1 MVAHRHHERVTF
13 VDSPGLTS
21 AIKDR
26 QATRMPVIRILVVA
40 EIRFYREGL
49 ADTLARTPRL
59 SVVGAVSSAAAAI
72 QSAAELDPDIVIIDS
87 ATPNSSI
94 AVTTLVQLDPRRQV
108 VVMAVGETA
117 DEVLPWA
124 ESGVA
129 GYVPRHA
136 SLDELIATIERA
148 VGGQVH
154 CSSTVAA
161 GLFRRLAM
169 LSALVSGRVPGSAS
183 VGGVPVLTQRE
194 REIVVLLERGLSNK
208 AIAGSLGIELAT
220 AKNHVHRILEKLNV
234 HRRSEAAALLR
245 RGLLDGQRHEPP
257 ATVAEPG
264 ADRPGFR
271 HGPDPQL
278 NR

>member
-1 MVAHRHHERVTF
+1 
-13 VDSPGLTS
+13 
-21 AIKDR
+21 
-26 QATRMPVIRILVVA
+26 MPVIRILVVA

-49 ADTLARTPRL
+49 ADILARTPRL
-59 SVVGAVSSAAAAI
+59 TVVGAVSTVEAAI
-72 QSAAELDPDIVIIDS
+72 ERATELRPDVIIIDS
-87 ATPNSSI
+87 ATPGSSI
-94 AVTTLVQLDPRRQV
+94 AVTALVQLDPHWKV

-124 ESGVA
+124 EAGVA

-161 GLFRRLAM
+161 GLFRRLAA
-169 LSALVSGRVPGSAS
+169 LSALASGRGLGAPSA
-183 VGGVPVLTQRE
+183 GAGTALTHRE
-194 REIVVLLERGLSNK
+194 REIVVLIERGLSNK

-234 HRRSEAAALLR
+234 HRRSEVAALLR
-245 RGLLDGQRHEPP
+245 RGLLDGPRDES
-257 ATVAEPG
+257 PG
-264 ADRPGFR
+264 ASTFQLGPTRSGFR
-271 HGPDPQL
+271 PDADPQL